1 MRILGIPVD
10 SDPEA
15 CYFSIGAHFI
25 PNGLSAIRGIQ
36 SFPYGTRAVFP
47 VSESGTVRFEKISKP
62 LFRPSSKPMSEVVSE
77 YRRNVDRVTD
87 EIASE

>member
-1 MRILGIPVD
+1 MRILEISVE

-25 PNGLSAIRGIQ
+25 PNGLSAIRDIR
-36 SFPYGTRAVFP
+36 SFPYGTRAFFP
-47 VSESGTVRFEKISKP
+47 VSENVPVRFEKISKP
-62 LFRPSSKPMSEVVSE
+62 LFRPSAKPMSEVVSE
-77 YRRNVDRVTD
+77 YRRNVDRITD